1 MTCTVCIKISSNDS
15 ININGRSSRGML
27 HLITT
32 FLFLPWTKSAEAQK
46 NANKSHKDLNWMI
59 AEATVLYLL
68 FSEDLI

>member
-1 MTCTVCIKISSNDS
+1 
-15 ININGRSSRGML
+15 ML